1 MIGGGILL
9 KFNKKIICIFM
20 CFALIL
26 CLAACTK
33 NNVWVNNGFD
43 SKAFSDKLENDSL
56 IAENNTYKLVW
67 QSTNCSVA
75 LVEKLTNKRWG
86 TTPVTDGEPQ
96 FNALGMP
103 IKKDPQ
109 LESAVIV
116 KYINPDTN
124 LEEQALSANSA
135 VKEGRI
141 KAKLIDNGVNV
152 EYYFDDIEI
161 MIPISYILRED
172 SVEVSVNTEK
182 IQENSRKVASISICP
197 FWCSAQNDVDNSY
210 LFYPSGS
217 GALISNKSISQ
228 TGIVYSSQVYGKDP
242 VMTVNDLVVTDKAIR
257 VPVYGAKSCDV
268 GSCAIIEESAESAI
282 INASVGSKATKHSG
296 VYSEFLLRGYC
307 PNLVNLVQGTDKQ
320 LNVYSSSMIKG
331 TLKIGFYPLTDKNAN
346 YSGMAA
352 VYKNYLKKIGFLN
365 SKNDENFLNITF
377 LGGKMIDKSFLG
389 IPYKELLEATTLSE
403 TESILK
409 DIKKNTQTSINVR
422 LLGYGSSGVDNT
434 DYAGNF
440 AINKRLGSISELNEL
455 SKYCSNNNINLYFD
469 FDLLKLK
476 KSDSGYSRFF
486 DVAYSSL
493 NKIANL
499 YDYDTVT
506 RSKIEET
513 SYNLL
518 TRELVG
524 ETFEKFAQKTKKW
537 DIDGVSFSSL
547 SSIAYSDYSV
557 KNSVKYYSKANMG
570 EDVQKILK
578 SASQKYNVA
587 SEDSNDYATVMSDVV
602 YNSPTF
608 SSKEQI
614 FETDIPFYQMVF
626 KGYVDLAGEEINIA
640 SDRKMSLL
648 KSIESGCGLNY
659 VLISN
664 YHNQFMDYN
673 GYEFFGS
680 KYSDVKKSVFTDYDL
695 LKDYYDNING
705 SEIVS
710 HEILENGLRKV
721 EYDNNTIIFVNY
733 SDEKQTSS
741 LGEVLPKSFTWGRVT
756 N

>member
-1 MIGGGILL
+1 M
-9 KFNKKIICIFM
+9 CI
-20 CFALIL
+20 ALIFGL
-26 CLAACTK
+26 SACTK
-33 NNVWVNNGFD
+33 NNVWVNNRFD
-43 SKAFSDKLENDSL
+43 LEAFSEKLENDFL
-56 IAENNTYKLVW
+56 IAENKSYELVW
-67 QSTNCSVA
+67 QSISCSVA
-75 LVEKLTNKRWG
+75 LIEKSTNKRWG

-135 VKEGRI
+135 VKEGRV
-141 KAKLIDNGVNV
+141 KAKLIEKGVSV
-152 EYYFDDIEI
+152 EYYFDDIEV
-161 MIPISYILRED
+161 MIPVSYVLRED
-172 SVEVSVNTEK
+172 SVEVSVNTEN

-228 TGIVYSSQVYGKDP
+228 TGILYSSQVYGKDP

-257 VPVYGAKSCDV
+257 VPVYGAKSGDV
-268 GSCAIIEESAESAI
+268 ASCAIIEESAESAI
-282 INASVGSKATKHSG
+282 INAKVGSKATKHSAI
-296 VYSEFLLRGYC
+296 YSEFLLRGYC

-320 LNVYSSSMIKG
+320 LNVYSSSMIKE
-331 TLKIGFYPLTDKNAN
+331 TIKIGFYPLTNQSAN

-352 VYKNYLKKIGFLN
+352 VYKDYLKKKGFFS
-365 SKNDENFLNITF
+365 SKSEESFLNITF

-389 IPYKELLEATTLSE
+389 IPYKELLEATTVLE
-403 TESILK
+403 AEEILK
-409 DIKKNTQTSINVR
+409 DIKKNIKTSINVR
-422 LLGYGSSGVDNT
+422 LLGYGSKGVDNT
-434 DYAGNF
+434 DFVGNF
-440 AINKRLGSISELNEL
+440 TINNRLGSVSELNNL
-455 SKYCSNNNINLYFD
+455 SKYCSKNNINLYFD

-476 KSDSGYSRFF
+476 NANSGYNRFF

-506 RSKIEET
+506 RSKIEEST
-513 SYNLL
+513 YNLL
-518 TRELVG
+518 SRELISDAY
-524 ETFEKFAQKTKKW
+524 KKLDQKTEKW
-537 DIDGVSFSSL
+537 DIQGVSFSSL
-547 SSIAYSDYSV
+547 SSVAYSDYSV
-557 KNSVKYYSKANMG
+557 KNTVKYYSKASMG
-570 EDVQKILK
+570 ADVQKILK
-578 SASQKYNVA
+578 SASEKFNIA
-587 SEDSNDYATVMSDVV
+587 GEDANDYAAVMADVI
-602 YNSPTF
+602 YNSPTY

-614 FETDIPFYQMVF
+614 FEADIPFYQMVF
-626 KGYVDLAGEEINIA
+626 KGYVDLAGEEMNI
-640 SDRKMSLL
+640 SSNRDMSLL

-664 YHNQFMDYN
+664 FHNEFMDYN

-680 KYSDVKKSVFTDYDL
+680 QYSDVKNSIFSDYDL

-705 SEIVS
+705 AEILS
-710 HEILENGLRKV
+710 HKILENGLREV
-721 EYDNNTIIFVNY
+721 VYDNGITLFVNY
-733 SDEKQTSS
+733 TDKKQISS
-741 LGEVLPKSFTWGRVT
+741 LGEVLPENFTWGRVT